1 MSKEHATAC
10 LSRDAATTSEFA
22 LARNLEAVRRLHWL
36 NGGMAEPSDHFNRG

>member
-22 LARNLEAVRRLHWL
+22 LARKLEAVRLHWL
-36 NGGMAEPSDHFNRG
+36 SGGMAEPSDHFDRG